1 MLLLMRLYLLLWREK
16 KVRVLDWEIRV
27 LHWEVL
33 LE

>member
-1 MLLLMRLYLLLWREK
+1 MLLLTILYVLLWREK
-16 KVRVLDWEIRV
+16 KFRVLDWEIRV

>member
-1 MLLLMRLYLLLWREK
+1 MLLLMILYLLLWREK